1 MLSEERSRFERENW
15 ELSCRHV
22 NFELIRDQSGVDK
35 LAVSH
40 RNKECDPGFYET
52 SVSVTQLYFKF
63 IIFYIIEHEIF
74 VQ

>member
-1 MLSEERSRFERENW
+1 MREKIRSSVVDMLI
-15 ELSCRHV
+15 LSLLEIKVEWTSWQCHTEIQ
-22 NFELIRDQSGVDK
+22 N
-35 LAVSH
+35 
-40 RNKECDPGFYET
+40 ECDPGFYET